1 MIGQGLVPRDYHPL
15 VDALSRQELDEFMDN
30 VRDIVAEAVAALPD
44 HEQYLNATGRTSVNF

>member
-1 MIGQGLVPRDYHPL
+1 